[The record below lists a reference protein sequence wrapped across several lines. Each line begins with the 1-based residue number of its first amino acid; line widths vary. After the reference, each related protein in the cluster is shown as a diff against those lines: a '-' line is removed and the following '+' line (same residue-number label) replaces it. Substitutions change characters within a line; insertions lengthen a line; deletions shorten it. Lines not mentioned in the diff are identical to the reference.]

1 MVLAAACGRMGR
13 IEKGPGVIAETL
25 VLGDKSGTR
34 IFEAELYRLAGELLL
49 RIGESGTS
57 RRASWSSSPIL
68 SPSIRFPVS
77 SPEEHFLKVL
87 EIARRQSAKSLAL

>member
-1 MVLAAACGRMGR
+1 MGR

-25 VLGDKSGTR
+25 VLGDKNGTR

-77 SPEEHFLKVL
+77 SPEEHFPKVL
-87 EIARRQSAKSLAL
+87 EIARRQSAKSPAL